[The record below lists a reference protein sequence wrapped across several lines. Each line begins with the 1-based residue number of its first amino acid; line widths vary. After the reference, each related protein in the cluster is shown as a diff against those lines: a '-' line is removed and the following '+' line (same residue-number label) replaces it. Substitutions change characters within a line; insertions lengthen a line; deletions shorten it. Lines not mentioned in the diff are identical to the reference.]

1 MDNATAE
8 YTFVKMFFSP
18 KVILP
23 TEDSDNSL
31 LSPTLLLS
39 PDRGGFLE
47 QRSISGSD
55 YGGQRNRSASITGNT
70 DFSVDAARKEAQATL
85 DTIWKQIMDPVLGYC
100 EVCFVTSFVLCRTL
114 FTHHP

>member
-18 KVILP
+18 VGALP
-23 TEDSDNSL
+23 VEDSDNSL
-31 LSPTLLLS
+31 LSPTFLLS

-55 YGGQRNRSASITGNT
+55 YGGQRNRSASITANT

-85 DTIWKQIMDPVLGYC
+85 DTIWKQIVDPVLGYC
-100 EVCFVTSFVLCRTL
+100 EVRFVTSSVLCRTL
-114 FTHHP
+114 FTHYP